1 MGCHSPLQGIFLAQ
15 GSNPGF
21 LNYRW
26 ILYHLSH
33 QESLTCAYWHLQFTR
48 FGGQLVT
55 VALRKSPRENIA
67 EINYRHNPL
76 SKSEPQQ
83 VYFPHNHEGEK
94 KKKNHAFTG
103 QDVQHP
109 ELLQEECQSK
119 QLHEIKLHQSEG
131 PSSQVYNS
139 KWGRGSNREGNPPQ
153 HTQLVG
159 RDTGNSY

>member
-1 MGCHSPLQGIFLAQ
+1 MGCHSPLQGIFLVQ

-21 LNYRW
+21 LNCRW

-76 SKSEPQQ
+76 SKSELQQ

-94 KKKNHAFTG
+94 KKRKTMPSQDKMFSIPNYYRRNANQNNYTKSNYTSQKDHLHKSTTVNGGEG
-103 QDVQHP
+103 QA
-109 ELLQEECQSK
+109 E
-119 QLHEIKLHQSEG
+119 
-131 PSSQVYNS
+131 
-139 KWGRGSNREGNPPQ
+139 RGTPPT
-153 HTQLVG
+153 HTVG
-159 RDTGNSY
+159 RKGHWQ